1 MSNRDLTSNVT
12 SKLAQSATISTNTTT
27 NGTGVDT
34 ARGVM
39 GVGFVATC
47 TAFSAGTFNV
57 VLEDSDDNITFGAI
71 GASQLIG
78 SPATITAGDV
88 IGTGTLKKIGAFGT
102 KRYVRPTIVS
112 TGASG
117 SNIFV
122 VVAQQEM
129 DIKP

>member
-1 MSNRDLTSNVT
+1 MSNRDLTTNIV
-12 SKLAQSATISTNTTT
+12 SKVAQFATISTNTTT

-39 GVGFVATC
+39 GVSFIASILT
-47 TAFSAGTFNV
+47 FSAGSFNI

-78 SPATITAGDV
+78 SPATMTAGDV
-88 IGTGTLKKIGAFGT
+88 LGTGTLKKIGAFGT

-117 SNIFV
+117 SNIMV